1 MKIAAL
7 RHMQICRQHASILF
21 RRLKESAFDQMLK
34 QSRINGGYVFLGHI
48 LLLETLAD
56 GCALAR
62 EANRIASVEG
72 TDHGYVGEVE
82 QNNFINKLH
91 RCSLHGADD
100 ALFA

>member
-1 MKIAAL
+1 MLDGRERRVRKRVALVVERVAPGAMKIAAL

-48 LLLETLAD
+48 LLLETL
-56 GCALAR
+56 
-62 EANRIASVEG
+62 
-72 TDHGYVGEVE
+72 EVE